1 MYVKL
6 YQTCSDAVLQGAFIE
21 DVGGEGTESWVHT
34 ILDLQA
40 DRPDP
45 QHHQALK
52 QGLGETCFGCLL
64 THHNRTQLTVISNQN
79 ELKRGKGV
87 RKVSLFV

>member
-79 ELKRGKGV
+79 ELRRGKGV